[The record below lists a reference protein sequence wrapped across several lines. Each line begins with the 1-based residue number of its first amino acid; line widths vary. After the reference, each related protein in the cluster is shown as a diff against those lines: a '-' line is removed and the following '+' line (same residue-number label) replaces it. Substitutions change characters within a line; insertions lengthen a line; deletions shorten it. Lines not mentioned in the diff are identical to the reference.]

1 MYGRHNS
8 TRFGFKDNE
17 LLYTQE
23 VDKFV
28 LRCDDNSLCLNVDKK
43 KNDTMTFGKTKKDII
58 SLLIKGEV
66 VQQVSNYKYL
76 RVTIDDRLQWSDHA
90 KNNKS
95 KN

>member
-1 MYGRHNS
+1 M
-8 TRFGFKDNE
+8 TQKLFKFHCRR
-17 LLYTQE
+17 
-23 VDKFV
+23 K
-28 LRCDDNSLCLNVDKK
+28 
-43 KNDTMTFGKTKKDII
+43 KKDII
-58 SLLIKGEV
+58 SLLIKREV